1 MKKEK
6 KIIYIN
12 LDGFSYSYYQY
23 LHKHKLDKGFLEL
36 ANDGIFFRNL
46 YSGLISITNP
56 MQSAI
61 LCGAWS
67 NKTHNFYQHFD
78 KETRKVLKHF
88 RTFDAENIA
97 QLFLK
102 NGKTVVSIHQFMLE
116 NNPCVRGEKNNN
128 YITSPKEHSNYKDRF
143 ELLGKIIKKEPI
155 VIDEKEI
162 VYEEFPDFL
171 ALYIDDL
178 DSLGHNNN
186 YEQFYKKKTY
196 GERIFDII
204 SRLNDIQNELVRMK
218 ELCISE
224 GIYNDLIILLTTDH
238 GMTPFFGKS
247 HLNELRDDLNSLGIK
262 AEVATC
268 VKDDTEV
275 VLLPYTIE
283 CSLYYIK
290 DLDKEKK
297 RKIDNLLKSK
307 HYILKYLYKD
317 EMMQKYGL
325 DDRGPD
331 VLISPIYNEHFYT
344 KDYLENYGGNHD
356 SLHKTSQHIFG
367 MIFGGDIKKEVFTKR
382 YRSIDLL
389 PSIIRSNNN
398 YFLKDSTSNNLFD
411 VLSRKA

>member
-1 MKKEK
+1 
-6 KIIYIN
+6 
-12 LDGFSYSYYQY
+12 
-23 LHKHKLDKGFLEL
+23 
-36 ANDGIFFRNL
+36 
-46 YSGLISITNP
+46 

-204 SRLNDIQNELVRMK
+204 SRLK
-218 ELCISE
+218 
-224 GIYNDLIILLTTDH
+224 
-238 GMTPFFGKS
+238 
-247 HLNELRDDLNSLGIK
+247 
-262 AEVATC
+262 
-268 VKDDTEV
+268 
-275 VLLPYTIE
+275 
-283 CSLYYIK
+283 
-290 DLDKEKK
+290 
-297 RKIDNLLKSK
+297 
-307 HYILKYLYKD
+307 
-317 EMMQKYGL
+317 
-325 DDRGPD
+325 
-331 VLISPIYNEHFYT
+331 
-344 KDYLENYGGNHD
+344 
-356 SLHKTSQHIFG
+356 
-367 MIFGGDIKKEVFTKR
+367 
-382 YRSIDLL
+382 
-389 PSIIRSNNN
+389 
-398 YFLKDSTSNNLFD
+398 
-411 VLSRKA
+411 